1 MTSPR
6 FRTAWY
12 VAAICLLVAVDRT
25 TTAVTAPTAIIAAP
39 AVVSFGD
46 DISVSGASSIADAGR
61 SIVEYR
67 WRLDGGDVT
76 VVSDPVHTFVF
87 SPATPFAVGEHT
99 VELVVVDD
107 IATASAPV
115 LKRVIVRDTVA
126 PTAVIELPALV
137 LFGQG
142 VTATGDDS
150 FDVGGTLSEYR
161 WRLDNGPTVVT
172 ESPSHTFAFNAGQP
186 FAIGLHTVQLIVV
199 DDSGNE
205 SAPDAKQFFVRDT
218 AAPSA
223 VLEAPTVVAFGAS
236 VPVSGADSVDV
247 GGSIVSYRW
256 ALDGGAVIVTS
267 DPSFTFIVTPD
278 DPLPLGTHT
287 VSLVVVDDS
296 GNESPPDSRS
306 FQVLDNHVPT
316 AVATAPATV
325 PFGQSFTASGV
336 NSVDFDGTIVDYV
349 WRLDGGSP
357 VVTDVPTFTF
367 VFSLASPLPLGVH
380 TVSLVVRDDHGNLS
394 EADFVNVRVID
405 NHAPTAV
412 IEAPAIVIFGRDI
425 TVSGAE
431 SIDIGGEIAQYRWR
445 LDGGDVVVTD
455 APSYTFPLDPA
466 QPFFPGLHIV
476 ELVVVDDSGNES
488 SPDAAHVRVT
498 DGIAPTAVLQV
509 PAVVQVG
516 YDVAVS
522 GAESVDIGGEVLL
535 YQWALDSGSVLETDV
550 PNFIFHVDPANPLA
564 LGLHTVSL
572 VVMDDSGN
580 VSPPDVKQFVVA
592 DSIAPTA
599 VITAPATIVAGQLLA
614 VSGASS
620 IDVGGTIVRYEWRL
634 DDGPVIALDEP
645 ALTFPAAPALG
656 EHVVRLVVV
665 DDSGNESPPVFR
677 SVQVVPPPDTL
688 VPTILITTPAQG
700 AVYRLGQ
707 VVNAEYTCTDADSG
721 IASCNGPVAHGSPI
735 DTATVGTKQFKVT
748 ATDNAGN
755 AAEAT
760 HTYSVEYNFA
770 GFFSPVDNL
779 PVVNSGNAGRT
790 FPIKWR
796 VASANGTPV
805 TSLASFVSMLDSPI
819 ACDAAPIDVLE
830 EQLSSTT
837 GAALHYDAAADQ
849 FVFNWKT
856 QKAWIGCRLLQLTLA
871 DGSRHYAKFR
881 LR

>member
-6 FRTAWY
+6 FRTACY
-12 VAAICLLVAVDRT
+12 AAAICLLVAVDRT
-25 TTAVTAPTAIIAAP
+25 TTAVTAPVAIITGP

-46 DISVSGASSIADAGR
+46 DISVSGASSEDAGPG
-61 SIVEYR
+61 IVEYR
-67 WRLDGGDVT
+67 WRLDGGDV
-76 VVSDPVHTFVF
+76 VVVHEPAHTFAF
-87 SPATPFAVGEHT
+87 KPATPFAVGEHT

-107 IATASAPV
+107 IGTASAPV
-115 LKRVIVRDTVA
+115 LRRVIVRDTIA
-126 PTAVIELPALV
+126 PTAVIDLPASV

-142 VTATGDDS
+142 VTAAGGGS
-150 FDVGGTLSEYR
+150 FDIGGTIAEYH
-161 WRLDNGPTVVT
+161 WRLDDGPTVVT
-172 ESPSHTFAFNAGQP
+172 DTPSHTFPFDAGQP
-186 FAIGLHTVQLIVV
+186 FVIGAHTVQLIVV

-205 SAPDAKQFFVRDT
+205 SAPDAERFFVRDT
-218 AAPSA
+218 AAPTA
-223 VLEAPTVVAFGAS
+223 ILEAPTVVAFGAS

-247 GGSIVSYRW
+247 GGSIASYRW
-256 ALDGGAVIVTS
+256 TLDGGAVIVTG
-267 DPSFTFIVTPD
+267 DPSFTFVVTPD

-296 GNESPPDSRS
+296 GNESPPDLRS

-316 AVATAPATV
+316 AVVTVPATV

-336 NSVDFDGTIVDYV
+336 SSVDFDGTIVDYV

-357 VVTDVPTFTF
+357 IVTDVPTFTF
-367 VFSLASPLPLGVH
+367 VFSLASPLPLGAH
-380 TVSLVVRDDHGNLS
+380 TVSLVVRDDDGNLS
-394 EADFVNVRVID
+394 APDFVNVRVID

-412 IEAPAIVIFGRDI
+412 IDAPAIVIFGSDI
-425 TVSGAE
+425 TLSGAE
-431 SIDIGGEIAQYRWR
+431 SIDIGGEIIEYRWR
-445 LDGGDVVVTD
+445 LDGGSVVVTGV
-455 APSYTFPLDPA
+455 PTYTFPFDPA
-466 QPFFPGLHIV
+466 HAFFPGLHLV

-488 SPDAAHVRVT
+488 PPDAAHVRVT

-516 YDVAVS
+516 HDVPVS
-522 GAESVDIGGEVLL
+522 GAESVDIGGEVRR
-535 YQWALDSGSVLETDV
+535 YQWALDGGSVLETDV
-550 PNFIFHVDPANPLA
+550 PSFTFQVDAANPLP
-564 LGLHTVSL
+564 LGVHTVSL
-572 VVMDDSGN
+572 VVVDDSGN
-580 VSPPDVKQFVVA
+580 VSQPDVKQFVVA

-614 VSGASS
+614 VSGADS

-634 DDGPVIALDEP
+634 DDGPVIAMDEP
-645 ALTFPAAPALG
+645 ALTFPDAPALG
-656 EHVVRLVVV
+656 AHVMRLVVV
-665 DDSGNESPPVFR
+665 DDSGNQSPPVFR

-688 VPTILITTPAQG
+688 APTIAITTPAHG

-707 VVNAEYTCTDADSG
+707 VINADYTCTDTDSG
-721 IASCNGPVAHGSPI
+721 IASCSGPVANGSPI
-735 DTATVGTKQFKVT
+735 DTATVGTRQFKVT
-748 ATDNAGN
+748 ATDNEGN

-760 HTYSVEYNFA
+760 HTYSVEYDFA

-796 VASANGTPV
+796 VANASGTPV

-819 ACDAAPIDVLE
+819 ACDGAPVDVLE